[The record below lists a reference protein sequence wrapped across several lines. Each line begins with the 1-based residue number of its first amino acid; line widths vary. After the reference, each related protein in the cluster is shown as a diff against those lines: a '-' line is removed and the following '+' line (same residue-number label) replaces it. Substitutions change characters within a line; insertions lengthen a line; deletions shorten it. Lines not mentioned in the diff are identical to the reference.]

1 MAAQIYFA
9 DMRVGLRE
17 NLHAKLERLTEQAGV
32 SEVVSNGDLVAIKMN
47 FGGKG
52 GQLSVVLS
60 TRSKQTT
67 ANPS

>member
-32 SEVVSNGDLVAIKMN
+32 SEVVSNGDRVAIKMH

-52 GQLSVVLS
+52 GHLSVVLS